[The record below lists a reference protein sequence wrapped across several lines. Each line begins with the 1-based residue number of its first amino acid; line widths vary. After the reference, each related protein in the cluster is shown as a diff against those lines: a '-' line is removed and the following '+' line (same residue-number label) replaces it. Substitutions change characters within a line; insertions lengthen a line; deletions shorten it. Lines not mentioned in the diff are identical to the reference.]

1 VIARLSALT
10 AMVAAVAWTYFPAAG
25 FAFLNWD
32 DQSVILRNPSLG
44 FPGVLRWAWI
54 TTYME
59 HYQPLSWLAW
69 AAIKAGFGPDAGAFH
84 VANIAAHVVCVLLVY
99 AAARGVLTRAA
110 PEASAT
116 LRNASAVA
124 AALLFGLHPLRVEV
138 VAWIS
143 AMPYA
148 LALAFLLASLVAYL
162 RTAARTPTRLPV
174 AALVL
179 FAASL
184 VVRPVALGFPAVLV
198 VLDVWLLKRRVRTS
212 LSAAWPFA
220 VLAVAAAGIESVA
233 RTSGIND
240 APWLYRVQS
249 AASAPFV
256 YLWHTIAPVSL
267 TPLDVLP
274 IDPVAN
280 PGVAAAALL
289 ALAGACLSAWTWRHR
304 WPALAA
310 AWAAYLAL
318 LVPAAGLVPSGLQA
332 TADRYTYLPGV
343 VVAIAVA
350 VAAARWASAH
360 KGRITSAAVV
370 ALVLLAAEAVTARRV
385 LMPWSDSVSLWS
397 RVVALDPRNEV
408 GLYNLGAALAAEEHN
423 EEAAARYRDVLALRP
438 DHADARANLDRLDA
452 ARLEREGNELAGRG
466 DLVTASERYRQAIAL
481 DPRRT
486 HSQAGLGMALA
497 TLGRSAEAIPILRDA
512 IRLATDDPAVPNAL
526 GVLLLQS
533 GQPREAR
540 SVLETAIAGHPDD
553 VSLAHNLARL
563 LATGGGAGRSDA
575 ALALRL
581 ANAVVEATGGRDPRA
596 METLAAAL
604 AINDRSAEAIAIN
617 AKAAALAA
625 AQGDRDLAVQITAR
639 GRAYRQRGQ

>member
-1 VIARLSALT
+1 VIARISAIA

-32 DQSVILRNPSLG
+32 DQSVILQNPSLT
-44 FPGVLRWAWI
+44 FPGVVRWAFT

-59 HYQPLSWLAW
+59 HYLPLSWLAW
-69 AAIKAGFGPDAGAFH
+69 AAIKAAFGLDAGTFH
-84 VANIAAHVVCVLLVY
+84 TANIAAHAVCALLVY
-99 AAARGVLTRAA
+99 VAVGAVLIRAVPESSVIVRHAA
-110 PEASAT
+110 
-116 LRNASAVA
+116 AVA

-148 LALAFLLASLVAYL
+148 LALAFMLASLIAYL
-162 RTAARTPTRLPV
+162 RTAARAPTGIPV
-174 AALVL
+174 AAILL
-179 FAASL
+179 YAASL
-184 VVRPVALGFPAVLV
+184 AARPVALGFPAGLV
-198 VLDVWLLKRRVRTS
+198 ILDVWLLDRRARTS
-212 LSAAWPFA
+212 LAVVWPFA
-220 VLAVAAAGIESVA
+220 LLAVVAAGIESIA
-233 RTSGIND
+233 RAPGIN
-240 APWLYRVQS
+240 ATPWLFRVQS

-274 IDPVAN
+274 ADPVASI
-280 PGVAAAALL
+280 GLTVAALL
-289 ALAGACLSAWTWRHR
+289 ALTGACLAAWIGRHR

-310 AWAAYLAL
+310 AWAGYLAL
-318 LVPAAGLVPSGLQA
+318 LAPAAGLVPSGLQA
-332 TADRYTYLPGV
+332 TADRYTYLPAV

-350 VAAARWASAH
+350 VTGARWASAR
-360 KGRITSAAVV
+360 KGRSTYAVGV
-370 ALVLLAAEAVTARRV
+370 VLVLLLAETVTARRV

-397 RVVALDPRNEV
+397 RVVTLDPRHDV
-408 GLYNLGAALAAEEHN
+408 GLYNLGAALAAEGRS
-423 EEAAARYRDVLALRP
+423 EEAAERYRQVLALRP

-452 ARLEREGNELAGRG
+452 AHFEREGNELAARG

-486 HSQAGLGMALA
+486 HSQASLGMALA
-497 TLGRSAEAIPILRDA
+497 TLGRADEALPILRDA
-512 IRLATDDPAVPNAL
+512 VRLGTKDPAVPNAL

-533 GQPREAR
+533 GQTREAR
-540 SVLETAIAGHPDD
+540 SVLETAIATHPDD

-563 LATGGGAGRSDA
+563 LATSGSAEPKDA

-581 ANAVVEATGGRDPRA
+581 ADAVVQTTAGRDPRA
-596 METLAAAL
+596 MATLAAAL
-604 AINDRSAEAIAIN
+604 AMNGRVAEAVAVN
-617 AKAAALAA
+617 ANAAALAA

-639 GRAYRQRGQ
+639 GRAYRRPGQ